1 MRNRPDELKIRKD
14 LKEKLTAGIDYS
26 REISDDEMKEL
37 IDGLLTGEGKRI
49 PLSLSEKEKLRKEL
63 FFAVRKLDVLQE
75 LVDDTQITEIMI
87 NGPEHIFIE
96 KKGRLSRLE
105 QKFESKEKLED
116 VIQQIVA
123 ACNRVVN
130 EASPMVD
137 ARLENGARVNVVLS
151 PVALNG
157 PIVTIRRFPDKPIA
171 MEDLLT
177 FGSVTREVCYS

>member
-96 KKGRLSRLE
+96 KRGACPGWNRSLKARKNWRMSFSR
-105 QKFESKEKLED
+105 S
-116 VIQQIVA
+116 
-123 ACNRVVN
+123 
-130 EASPMVD
+130 
-137 ARLENGARVNVVLS
+137 
-151 PVALNG
+151 
-157 PIVTIRRFPDKPIA
+157 
-171 MEDLLT
+171 
-177 FGSVTREVCYS
+177 